1 VRFPDRFRQS
11 IAPAAGQNNLDSP
24 LQADPVSRRNKDR
37 NYPVFG
43 AEDHSDH
50 PLVEKERNLIASAFS
65 HVLMMAD
72 QPFFPQPMVG
82 RSRNSPRCEAKPIP
96 PRMSNALT
104 VENDRSG
111 FCSRRQTPP
120 EGQAPPEVSKPGI

>member
-1 VRFPDRFRQS
+1 MIHGDVRFTDWFRQS

-37 NYPVFG
+37 IYPVFG

-50 PLVEKERNLIASAFS
+50 PLVEEERNLIASASS

-72 QPFFPQPMVG
+72 QPFFSTADCGNIKKQPQM
-82 RSRNSPRCEAKPIP
+82 
-96 PRMSNALT
+96 
-104 VENDRSG
+104 
-111 FCSRRQTPP
+111 
-120 EGQAPPEVSKPGI
+120 